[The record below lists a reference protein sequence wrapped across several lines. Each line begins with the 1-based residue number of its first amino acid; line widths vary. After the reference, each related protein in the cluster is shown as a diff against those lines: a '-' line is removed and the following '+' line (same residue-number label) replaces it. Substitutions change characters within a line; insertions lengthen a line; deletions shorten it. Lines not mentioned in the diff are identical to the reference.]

1 MHLDQIVEEIGS
13 FGKFQILVIFMVMV
27 PKLAIGYNMLI
38 MSYGAYVTDWWCV
51 DDVMSNNSRNNVTYK
66 YCSSDDNSTCSRV
79 YDEYTRTVV
88 TEWDLM
94 CERKWITPI
103 ITSIQMAGVLVGAVI
118 AGQSADTFGRK
129 KTFYITLLL
138 HSILTVAIAFVTS
151 WQAFTAMR
159 CLIGTTIGSYLVV
172 SMFPVEF
179 LGYKWRPSLTVI
191 PFWAT
196 GVCFLALASW
206 LMHDWTYV
214 HIAVGVSTVP
224 FLLGWFIVPESIRWL
239 AVKGKID
246 EAESVIERVAMMNGR
261 TKPDK
266 TREMLIELS
275 QEETE
280 KTKGGKKYSYI
291 DLYRGWKMAK
301 HTIITHLVWW
311 SLSASY
317 YGFAFGVGKFS
328 GNFYLNMFL
337 MNILEFPV
345 FIPVIYAM
353 NRFGR
358 RRVAVIMFA
367 GATLSCVGVIIIQN
381 TVTGG
386 QRGNIITALSL
397 AARIFTGEAWA
408 GLIVMTN
415 ESYPTVI
422 RNLGYGAANT
432 AARVGGIVAP
442 FVFAASDN
450 EMVPYIIVIIILGLS
465 GVLTRLFL
473 PETLGLAMED
483 IVQGRN
489 ETDDQRNGKTV
500 NGQKTSDKYKMEG
513 TSMEKEKTE
522 NFDSTRL

>member
-1 MHLDQIVEEIGS
+1 
-13 FGKFQILVIFMVMV
+13 
-27 PKLAIGYNMLI
+27 MLI

-66 YCSSDDNSTCSRV
+66 YCSNDDNSTCSRV

-129 KTFYITLLL
+129 KTFYLTLLL

-159 CLIGTTIGSYLVV
+159 CLIGATIGSYLVV

-246 EAESVIERVAMMNGR
+246 EAESVIERVATMN
-261 TKPDK
+261 D
-266 TREMLIELS
+266 
-275 QEETE
+275 
-280 KTKGGKKYSYI
+280 
-291 DLYRGWKMAK
+291 
-301 HTIITHLVWW
+301 
-311 SLSASY
+311 
-317 YGFAFGVGKFS
+317 
-328 GNFYLNMFL
+328 
-337 MNILEFPV
+337 
-345 FIPVIYAM
+345 
-353 NRFGR
+353 
-358 RRVAVIMFA
+358 
-367 GATLSCVGVIIIQN
+367 
-381 TVTGG
+381 
-386 QRGNIITALSL
+386 
-397 AARIFTGEAWA
+397 
-408 GLIVMTN
+408 
-415 ESYPTVI
+415 
-422 RNLGYGAANT
+422 
-432 AARVGGIVAP
+432 
-442 FVFAASDN
+442 
-450 EMVPYIIVIIILGLS
+450 
-465 GVLTRLFL
+465 
-473 PETLGLAMED
+473 
-483 IVQGRN
+483 
-489 ETDDQRNGKTV
+489 
-500 NGQKTSDKYKMEG
+500 
-513 TSMEKEKTE
+513 
-522 NFDSTRL
+522 